1 MQTKQVEWL
10 FSLNVAVVNSS
21 CINVECFYMPSTL
34 NKSGASIYE
43 SGPEH
48 NHITCIVSFD
58 HRFGSLGIGEPPKL
72 SRWFV
77 VFMIA

>member
-1 MQTKQVEWL
+1 
-10 FSLNVAVVNSS
+10 
-21 CINVECFYMPSTL
+21 MPSTL

-43 SGPEH
+43 SRPEH
-48 NHITCIVSFD
+48 NHIACIVSFD